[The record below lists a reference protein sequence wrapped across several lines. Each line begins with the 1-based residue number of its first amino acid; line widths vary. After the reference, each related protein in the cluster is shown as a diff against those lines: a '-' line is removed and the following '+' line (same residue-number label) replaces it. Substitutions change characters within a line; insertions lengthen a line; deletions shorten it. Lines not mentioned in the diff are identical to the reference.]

1 MYCPFAFIFNT
12 LKNIHGHYFIKY
24 EYFFQQSSFFTEIR
38 EIVHHEDLPYFDQ
51 LIYKR
56 GNLLDKLLRRGSD
69 MDYLFRHQA
78 QNLRRRINHGDITSN
93 SKYSPQH
100 IQVRSTSSNDHTEDF
115 VNGI

>member
-1 MYCPFAFIFNT
+1 MLCRPLFLFT
-12 LKNIHGHYFIKY
+12 LNNSIEHNFIKY

-69 MDYLFRHQA
+69 MDYLCRHQA

-93 SKYSPQH
+93 SKYSPSHAQG
-100 IQVRSTSSNDHTEDF
+100 RSTSSNDHSEDF
-115 VNGI
+115 LNGI